1 MSDDVDSVVAY
12 CRENRR
18 VCPVPQRWNE
28 FYELLPAKRRV
39 GVGYEPAVPL
49 ILSAWWET
57 SDRDKRQ
64 RLEVHIRWAHQYGV
78 LETIDAF
85 LRSLPESDWHHAD

>member
-1 MSDDVDSVVAY
+1 MMLIRLLRIAGKTEGFALFHSGGTNSMK
-12 CRENRR
+12 
-18 VCPVPQRWNE
+18 
-28 FYELLPAKRRV
+28 LLPAKRRV